1 MIRRPPRSTLFPY
14 TTLFRSA
21 WIDYLNGKNPD
32 YPERALQQDLARI
45 RFRVAGL
52 RKDPTTPDTRLADDP
67 MKYNPASIHSLLS
80 LAMGGVHPGV
90 GGNSLVA
97 RLRYF
102 DPDQR
107 RPGLPTDV
115 AALVER
121 ISAEDVVVTLINTNQ
136 LDPRTLIVQG
146 GAYGEHEIVAA
157 SGLGGQASVGNAH
170 FAVQL
175 APGAGEKLTI

>member
-1 MIRRPPRSTLFPY
+1 M
-14 TTLFRSA
+14 
-21 WIDYLNGKNPD
+21 
-32 YPERALQQDLARI
+32 ARI

-102 DPDQR
+102 DPDRR
-107 RPGLPTDV
+107 RPGLPRDV

-121 ISAEDVVVTLINTNQ
+121 ISSDEAVVTLVNVSQIE
-136 LDPRTLIVQG
+136 PRTVIVQG

-157 SGLGGQASVGNAH
+157 SGAAGQTSVGSAQ

-175 APGAGEKLTI
+175 APGSGGKLTIRFKRHANQPTLSLPWKD